1 MKLWID
7 TETRSRLKL
16 TPGVFKYSTEGEVTV
31 ITWAADDGPV
41 SLLETTD
48 HIPAPRKL
56 IEALLFA
63 DEIWCAGDEFDRTML
78 NTQPWFKQLE
88 IPISKWRCLQAKARA
103 HGLPGGLDQLC
114 RILGVPADE
123 AKDVRGKAL
132 IQLFCKPNKDGNYND
147 KHSHPIEWDEFCEY
161 AKQDIVA
168 MRACWK
174 LIPGWNMTP
183 FETRLRTLDAVM
195 NARGV
200 RMDLELCE
208 AAIKITTRAKA
219 RLADETDDLTIGEVA
234 RTTQRNKLL
243 KHLLEAYGVELPDLT
258 ADTVER
264 RLNDPELPEPVKELL
279 RNRQES
285 SKASTA
291 KYKRVMSSNIEGRL
305 YGLLVYCGASRT
317 GRWAG
322 RLWQPHNLMRPTISR
337 DQIELSID
345 AFKADDEDLLDLLG
359 TGHMEVAANLMRSIP
374 IAAPG
379 HKLVV
384 ADLANIEGRGLA
396 WMAGEEWKLQAFRE
410 YDAKTGPDLYKLSYA
425 RSFNID
431 PADVTDAQRQ
441 VGKVQELALGYYGG
455 VGAFI
460 SMSEV
465 YRVDL
470 DEMAATAWGS
480 LSRHAIAEAT
490 ADWHKAVKK
499 KRTFGL
505 IERTWVVCQVFVRA
519 WRRAH
524 PATMDFHE
532 KIAEA
537 VVNAIGTPRRQF
549 KVRGFTVDR
558 IDNWLRIRC
567 PSGSYLC
574 YPAPRY
580 NDDKREISYL
590 GVDPYTRQWRRIPTY
605 SGKLTQNLDER
616 ISRDVL
622 ANGLLDAES
631 ENYRPLLTVHDE
643 IICEPIDSPQWSA
656 TGLCNILT
664 RPRTWSVGLPLAA
677 KGFESYRYRK
687 D

>member
-16 TPGVFKYSTEGEVTV
+16 TPGVFKYSTEGEVTI
-31 ITWAADDGPV
+31 ITWAVDDGLV
-41 SLLETTD
+41 SLLDVTD
-48 HIPAPRKL
+48 HGPVPREL
-56 IEALLFA
+56 IQALLTA
-63 DEIWCAGDEFDRTML
+63 DTICAAGDEFDRTML
-78 NTQPWFKQLE
+78 NTCTWFRELQ
-88 IPISKWRCLQAKARA
+88 IPITKWRCLQAKARA
-103 HGLPGGLDQLC
+103 HGLPGGLDKLC
-114 RILGVPADE
+114 HILGVPADE
-123 AKDVRGKAL
+123 AKDARGKAL

-147 KHSHPIEWDEFCEY
+147 KNSHPIEWDEFCQY
-161 AKQDIVA
+161 AKQDIIA

-174 LIPGWNMTP
+174 LIPGWNLTT
-183 FETRLRTLDAVM
+183 FETHLRTLDAVM

-219 RLADETDDLTIGEVA
+219 KLADETQQTTVGEVL
-234 RTTQRNKLL
+234 RTTQRDKLL
-243 KHLLEAYGVELPDLT
+243 KHILEAYGVELPDLT

-291 KYKRVMSSNIEGRL
+291 KFKRVMSSNIDGRL
-305 YGLLVYCGASRT
+305 YGLLVYCGAQRT

-322 RLWQPHNLMRPTISR
+322 RIFQPHNMMRPTISQ

-345 AFKADDEDLLDLLG
+345 AFKADDGELLTLLG
-359 TGHMEVAANLMRSIP
+359 IGQMEVAANLMRSVP

-396 WMAGEEWKLQAFRE
+396 WMAGEDWKLQAFRE
-410 YDAKTGPDLYKLSYA
+410 YDAKTGPDLYKLAYA

-431 PADVTDAQRQ
+431 PEDVNDEQRQ

-465 YRVDL
+465 YSVDL
-470 DEMAATAWGS
+470 DAMAATAWPS
-480 LSRHAIAEAT
+480 LPRPAIAEAT

-505 IERTWVVCQVFVRA
+505 VERTWVVCQVFVRA

-537 VVNAIGTPRRQF
+537 VVNAIGSPRRQF
-549 KVRGFTVDR
+549 KVRAFTVDR
-558 IDNWLRIRC
+558 VDNWLRIRC

-580 NDDKREISYL
+580 DEAKREISYL
-590 GVDPYTRQWRRIPTY
+590 GVNPYTKQWQRIKTY

-616 ISRDVL
+616 ISRDTL
-622 ANGLLDAES
+622 AYGLLEADAEG
-631 ENYRPLLTVHDE
+631 YRPLLTVHDE
-643 IICEPIDSPQWSA
+643 AVCEPLDDPQWNA
-656 TGLCNILT
+656 RGLCKILT
-664 RPRTWSVGLPLAA
+664 RDRPWSKGLPLAA
-677 KGFESYRYRK
+677 KGFEGYRYRK
-687 D
+687 G